1 MDKPQELVKT
11 FDGDAYRRWQ
21 EQVELAELERVAR
34 YRRGVIEQ
42 GDPEC
47 EAVVSALEEGW
58 AASRAR

>member
-1 MDKPQELVKT
+1 MKV